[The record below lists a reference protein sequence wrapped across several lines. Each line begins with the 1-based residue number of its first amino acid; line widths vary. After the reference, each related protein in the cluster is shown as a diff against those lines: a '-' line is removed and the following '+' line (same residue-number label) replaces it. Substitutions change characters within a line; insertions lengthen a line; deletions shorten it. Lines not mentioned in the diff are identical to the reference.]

1 MIGKTI
7 FYDWPI
13 SVQDINMMEFL
24 HLTRNALGTD
34 NNKVFFNVLIERN
47 EMFGSIK
54 QFSSSLSP
62 EYIEQMIS
70 IERKIF
76 VRLEGERKKIIKDIE
91 KISRKINTL
100 KAYSVRFP
108 IPSMPAFF
116 DQTG

>member
-1 MIGKTI
+1 MTDETMS
-7 FYDWPI
+7 YNTSI
-13 SVQDINMMEFL
+13 SAMDMTTMEFFQ
-24 HLTRNALGTD
+24 LTRKALD
-34 NNKVFFNVLIERN
+34 SNDDEAFFNVLIERN
-47 EMFGSIK
+47 KMFGSIK

-62 EYIEQMIS
+62 GYIEQMIS

-76 VRLEGERKKIIKDIE
+76 ARLEGERKKIIKDIE

-100 KAYSVRFP
+100 KAYSARFP

>member
-1 MIGKTI
+1 MTKRTT
-7 FYDWPI
+7 FYDEPI
-13 SVQDINMMEFL
+13 SIQDMNMMQFL
-24 HLTRNALGTD
+24 HLTRNALDED
-34 NNKVFFNVLIERN
+34 NNKVFFNLLIERN
-47 EMFGSIK
+47 KLFGSIK
-54 QFSSSLSP
+54 QFSFSLSP

-70 IERKIF
+70 IERKILA
-76 VRLEGERKKIIKDIE
+76 RLEGERKKTIKDIE